1 MFMRI
6 VATAL
11 ALTTM
16 PAGANH
22 PPPPP
27 PARVLFD
34 GHYYQVVI
42 ANKISW
48 EAAKVAAGELSYQ
61 GVRGHLATIGSPEED
76 AFLQQLRQQ
85 VLAGPHPTLSGTELW
100 VGGFQL
106 PCVTITP
113 EPGCGWQ
120 WINDQPIDPT
130 NTDSPYTNWQ
140 NGEPNNLMQLP
151 DALHRASENFLA
163 IGLGG
168 VAGWNDEG
176 TLTNVWGY
184 IVEYGDAVTVA
195 AETCTDDEGGCNPT
209 GAQVLQLPPTAQ
221 LAPDATLTART
232 FVFHDN
238 PSRCGNQPLTLFNG
252 AVVIPPYLCG
262 HPDFVV
268 IETST
273 SGVEVPSGTIDVE
286 NLTAEV
292 LPNNLFGC
300 NSVRQNPA
308 GAIDPDPSHRDVV
321 AWQTTNPQEMLET
334 TLGTGRFFGT
344 LAEVTY
350 GCGSSRGKVV
360 KGSFH
365 FVGLRIHPGA
375 GNEFA
380 ANPQGN
386 LQSFVDLTRYK
397 LQLLQASVV
406 ESKEALPKL
415 SYAALKALVDTAIEF
430 HDRGRYKAALT
441 SIKVFRLLVEH
452 TKYKVIA
459 GENFNG
465 DHIMRASNLEFVYT
479 AKVIPFAP

>member
-1 MFMRI
+1 M
-6 VATAL
+6 
-11 ALTTM
+11 
-16 PAGANH
+16 
-22 PPPPP
+22 
-27 PARVLFD
+27 
-34 GHYYQVVI
+34 
-42 ANKISW
+42 
-48 EAAKVAAGELSYQ
+48 KVAAI
-61 GVRGHLATIGSPEED
+61 RPAP
-76 AFLQQLRQQ
+76 R
-85 VLAGPHPTLSGTELW
+85 
-100 VGGFQL
+100 
-106 PCVTITP
+106 C
-113 EPGCGWQ
+113 
-120 WINDQPIDPT
+120 
-130 NTDSPYTNWQ
+130 
-140 NGEPNNLMQLP
+140 
-151 DALHRASENFLA
+151 
-163 IGLGG
+163 
-168 VAGWNDEG
+168 
-176 TLTNVWGY
+176 
-184 IVEYGDAVTVA
+184 
-195 AETCTDDEGGCNPT
+195 CNSRR
-209 GAQVLQLPPTAQ
+209 PPR

-334 TLGTGRFFGT
+334 DARHGPLLRHTRRSNVRMRQLAWQGRQRIVPLRRPAHSSGRRQRIRRQSARQP
-344 LAEVTY
+344 AE
-350 GCGSSRGKVV
+350 
-360 KGSFH
+360 
-365 FVGLRIHPGA
+365 LRRPHPLQ
-375 GNEFA
+375 A
-380 ANPQGN
+380 A
-386 LQSFVDLTRYK
+386 V
-397 LQLLQASVV
+397 LQASVV

-479 AKVIPFAP
+479 AKVIPVRTVTVGR